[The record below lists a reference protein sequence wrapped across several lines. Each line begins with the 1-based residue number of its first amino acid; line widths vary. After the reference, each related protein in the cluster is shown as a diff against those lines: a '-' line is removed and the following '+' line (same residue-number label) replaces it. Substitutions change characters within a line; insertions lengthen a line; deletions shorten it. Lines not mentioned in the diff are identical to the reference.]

1 MVKWNHDSDCP
12 SILWQHHPLDASRAS
27 LMAMSAKLGDR
38 DAAQWL
44 YLQFRSRVTALMKK
58 MVGEQDADDL
68 TQHCFLVMLSR
79 IDRFGGKSSF
89 WTWFYRLAV
98 NEALQYL
105 RKQRR
110 RPTSCMPVEQ
120 IDISTQLT
128 NNVPNNEDD
137 DALRGAIDD
146 LTSIERQTLTLHYRD
161 GLSYKSISERLHIP
175 LGTVGSRINQAKK
188 RLLASIRKKS
198 QCGV

>member
-1 MVKWNHDSDCP
+1 MVKWNHDKDCP
-12 SILWQHHPLDASRAS
+12 NTLWQSHSLNASPASR
-27 LMAMSAKLGDR
+27 MAMSVKLGDR
-38 DAAQWL
+38 DAAQWI
-44 YLQFRSRVTALMKK
+44 YLRFRSRVTALMKK

-105 RKQRR
+105 RKKRR
-110 RPTSCMPVEQ
+110 RPTFCLPAEEIGV
-120 IDISTQLT
+120 LT
-128 NNVPNNEDD
+128 PLPNKEDV
-137 DALRGAIDD
+137 DAFCDAIDE

-175 LGTVGSRINQAKK
+175 LGTVGSRIHQAKK
-188 RLLASIRKKS
+188 RLLASIRKAS
-198 QCGV
+198 QGTI